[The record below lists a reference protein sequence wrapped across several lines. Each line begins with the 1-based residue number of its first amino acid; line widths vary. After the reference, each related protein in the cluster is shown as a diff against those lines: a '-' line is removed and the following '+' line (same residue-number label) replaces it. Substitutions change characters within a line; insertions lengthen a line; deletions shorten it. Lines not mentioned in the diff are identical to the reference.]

1 MKRTVISTMIVVC
14 FALGARAALDTY
26 ALTDHDQVL
35 AAQATTLNQEA
46 ITLLAPQ
53 VIDAAGAVVGDTNTV
68 TTYKGKA
75 LLVCG
80 VETGTV
86 TVLWGRTA
94 ATLGTLGTNTFV
106 GPATIEGVEVDLD
119 TLMGT
124 NAAMFVRASA
134 TNSAATSNSFAC
146 GLIAL
151 TPRTALQTITGSA
164 VDTMTYKGYGTI
176 IVSIGTPLTGATNFS
191 GTVSVQ
197 RAAASTGTWATVTN
211 LTGTVTATGNTAG
224 AVTRLPYEFGVGG
237 RYIRAVFTTTNDA
250 APVCVT
256 VNSFN

>member
-1 MKRTVISTMIVVC
+1 MIVVC
-14 FALGARAALDTY
+14 FALGANAALDTY
-26 ALTDHDQVL
+26 ALTQHDQVL

-68 TTYKGKA
+68 TAYKGKA
-75 LLVCG
+75 LLVAG
-80 VETGTV
+80 IETGTV
-86 TVLWGRTA
+86 TVLWGQTA
-94 ATLGTLGTNTFV
+94 ATLGQLGTNTFD
-106 GPATIEGVEVDLD
+106 GPATVEGVEVDLD
-119 TLMGT
+119 TLKGT
-124 NAAMFVRASA
+124 NAALFVRASA

-176 IVSIGTPLTGATNFS
+176 VVSIGTPLTGATNFS
-191 GTVSVQ
+191 GTVSIQ